1 MSILEP
7 FMRENEQPLDYL
19 VSDGG
24 YGRIL
29 RTISCVGDSLSSGEL
44 EIIGEDGT
52 TQYIDRYEISWGQ
65 FLARM
70 IGAKVYNFSR
80 GGMTAYGYCQ
90 TFADEKDLWNPDYAS
105 DAYILALGVND
116 LLNGFS
122 TIGSLEDIDLSDW
135 RNNKPTFAGYYGQI
149 IQRYKQIR
157 PDAKFFLMTM
167 PRVDSAEQTEQR
179 KQEIEQCKQDHAAL
193 LYQMAELFPNTYVMD
208 FNRYAPVY
216 DDAFMKKFYLNGHMN
231 ACGYLLTAQMVA
243 SYLDYIIR
251 NDTDAF
257 MFAGLK

>member
-1 MSILEP
+1 MNILEP

-19 VSDGG
+19 VTDGG

-29 RTISCVGDSLSSGEL
+29 RTISCIGDSLSSGEL
-44 EIIGEDGT
+44 ELVGEDGA
-52 TQYIDRYEISWGQ
+52 TQYIDRYEIFWGQ

-70 IGAKVYNFSR
+70 LGAKVYNFSR
-80 GGMTAYGYCQ
+80 GGMTSLEYCKS
-90 TFADEKDLWNPDYAS
+90 FADEKDFWNPAYAS

-116 LLNGFS
+116 LLNGFFPD
-122 TIGSLEDIDLSDW
+122 IGTTEDIDLSDW
-135 RNNKPTFAGYYGQI
+135 RNNKPTFAGYYGRI

-167 PRVDSAEQTEQR
+167 PREDRPEKVEQIKKE
-179 KQEIEQCKQDHAAL
+179 HAAL
-193 LYQMAELFPNTYVMD
+193 LYQLADLFPNTYVMD
-208 FNRYAPVY
+208 FNRYAPFY
-216 DDAFMKKFYLNGHMN
+216 DGEFRKKFYLRGHMN

-251 NDTDAF
+251 HDMDAF
-257 MFAGLK
+257 MFAGLQ